1 VIRRRTLLASALS
14 TSAVLAL
21 AACSDDGSGSGTSPA
36 SGSDGGGA
44 SDGGA
49 SDGGGD
55 SGPTLDQVKVSKNL
69 DKEPKVEFDTPLE
82 ISQPSAR
89 AVVKGKG
96 DRISEG
102 DTIVMRSMFVDATK
116 GKVVQSWWE
125 GAAGSQL
132 TITADSVG
140 KEAFEF
146 FTSATVGS
154 RIAMAGWQQ
163 NSSTGQM
170 QSLVQV
176 ADIDGIALPRAK
188 GKKAK
193 PSGDWPTVKLGKN
206 GAPSLSGKA
215 KADAPDKTVVEPLI
229 TGEGKKTHKGDWLV
243 MHYTGWTLEDGKKFD
258 SSWDRGEP
266 FAFKL
271 GSQQVI
277 QGWDEGL
284 VGTTVGSQ
292 VMLVVP
298 DKEAYG
304 GTGSE
309 LDGKDLVFVAD
320 VLGSVPLATS

>member
-14 TSAVLAL
+14 ASAALTL
-21 AACSDDGSGSGTSPA
+21 AACSDKGSDAAPPA
-36 SGSDGGGA
+36 GGSDGGGA
-44 SDGGA
+44 SDR
-49 SDGGGD
+49 GGG
-55 SGPTLDQVKVSKNL
+55 SGPTLDQVTVSKDL
-69 DKEPKVEFDTPLE
+69 DKEPTVEFDTPLE

-89 AVVKGKG
+89 AIVKGKG
-96 DRISEG
+96 TKIAKG
-102 DTIVMRSMFVDATK
+102 DTIIMRSVFVDASN
-116 GKVVQSWWE
+116 GKVLQSWWQ

-132 TITADSVG
+132 TITADGVG
-140 KEAFEF
+140 KEAFDF
-146 FTSATVGS
+146 FTGARVGS

-163 NSSTGQM
+163 NQSTGQM

-176 ADIDGIALPRAK
+176 ADIDGIALDRAE

-215 KADAPDKTVVEPLI
+215 KAKAPDKTVVETLI
-229 TGEGKKTHKGDWLV
+229 TGTGDKTRTGDWLV
-243 MHYTGWTLEDGKKFD
+243 MQYTGWTLEDGKKFD

-266 FAFKL
+266 FAFQL
-271 GSQQVI
+271 GKKQVI

-284 VGTTVGSQ
+284 EGATVGSQ
-292 VMLVVP
+292 VMIIVP
-298 DKEAYG
+298 DKEAYA

-320 VLGSVPLATS
+320 VLAAVPLHDS